1 MSGKAQFFK
10 CGLRVV
16 FCLVIFLVLINMKKS
31 FNLKEEDNLIA
42 TERQVRTHGYSI
54 PDRIIKK
61 NDVETE
67 IDMLQMDALK
77 GETVD
82 LEV

>member
-1 MSGKAQFFK
+1 MSGKVQFFK
-10 CGLRVV
+10 WGLRVV
-16 FCLVIFLVLINMKKS
+16 FCLVIFLVLINMKRS
-31 FNLKEEDNLIA
+31 FNLKKQDNLIV
-42 TERQVRTHGYSI
+42 TEHQVRTHRYSV

-61 NDVETE
+61 NDVEAE

-77 GETVD
+77 GEMID